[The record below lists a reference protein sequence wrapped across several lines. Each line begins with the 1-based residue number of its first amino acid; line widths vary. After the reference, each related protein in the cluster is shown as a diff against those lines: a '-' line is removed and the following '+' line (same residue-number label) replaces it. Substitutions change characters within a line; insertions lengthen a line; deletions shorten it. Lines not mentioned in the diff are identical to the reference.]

1 MPRFLRLPALSL
13 TLALA
18 SLAGCG
24 GGGGAPSPEPTP
36 PVAGTPLPVVDV
48 SAVAAADP
56 GSSLP
61 AGWERGAFM
70 QIFVRSYQDSNGDG
84 IGDLR
89 GLISRL
95 DYLKDLGVS
104 GLWLMPVARSQ
115 DRDHGYA
122 VVDYRA
128 IEPDYGTLA
137 DFDDLLREAH
147 ARGIGV
153 IVDYVMNH
161 SAGQHPLFV
170 NARDSAANPYRDWYV
185 WQAAPP
191 AGWNVFGANPWRST
205 ANGAYYAPF
214 WDQMPDFR
222 LTNPAV
228 MAWHHDNLRFWLN
241 RGVDGFRFDAVGM
254 LVENGAGAWE
264 NQPQNVSLMNDVR
277 TLVASYSRR
286 TMVCEAPAAPRGFG
300 AANACGSAFAFD
312 LKDHLMRAARGDTA
326 SIQSVADYFKTAPA
340 GMATM
345 VSNHDGFAGQRL
357 WDQLGGNLAQIRL
370 AAASYLLLPGTP
382 FVYYGEEIGMAGAAT
397 LTGDPK
403 LRTPMSWTADT
414 TRAGFTTGTP
424 YRALSA
430 NVATRN
436 VAAQQADPD
445 SLLGY
450 YRSLMTLR
458 RTRAEIA
465 RGSYEAVFRS
475 GAVLGYQRAFEGAR
489 SLVLL
494 NYGTAPASVDVAGLP
509 AGATLSALLPAGGAA
524 AAAGSDGVARL
535 TLPAQWVQVYE
546 VLP

>member
-1 MPRFLRLPALSL
+1 MSRTLRLQALSL
-13 TLALA
+13 TLAAAALV
-18 SLAGCG
+18 GCG
-24 GGGGAPSPEPTP
+24 GGGGAASPAPVP
-36 PVAGTPLPVVDV
+36 PVGGTPLPAVNV

-89 GLISRL
+89 GLVSRL

-115 DRDHGYA
+115 DQDHGYA
-122 VVDYRA
+122 VADYRD
-128 IEPDYGTLA
+128 IEPAYGTLA
-137 DFDDLLREAH
+137 DFDELLREAH
-147 ARGIGV
+147 VRGIGV

-170 NARDSAANPYRDWYV
+170 NSRDSAGNAYRHWYV
-185 WQAAPP
+185 WQATAP
-191 AGWNVFGANPWRST
+191 AGWNVFGSNPWRST
-205 ANGAYYAPF
+205 TSGAYYAPF
-214 WDQMPDFR
+214 WDQMPDFN

-228 MAWHHDNLRFWLN
+228 VGWHHDNLRFWLN

-254 LVENGAGAWE
+254 LVENGPSAWE
-264 NQPQNVSLMNDVR
+264 SQPQNLTLMNEVR
-277 TLVASYSRR
+277 ALVAGYRHR
-286 TMVCEAPAAPRGFG
+286 TMVCEAPADPRRFG

-312 LKDHLMRAARGDTA
+312 LKDHLVRAARGDTT
-326 SIQSVADYFKTAPA
+326 SIQAVADYFKTAPA
-340 GMATM
+340 GMAPM
-345 VSNHDGFAGQRL
+345 LSNHDSFAGQRL
-357 WDQLGGNLAQIRL
+357 WDQLGGNLAQMRL
-370 AAASYLLLPGTP
+370 AAAGYLLLPGTP
-382 FVYYGEEIGMAGAAT
+382 FVYYGEEIGMAGAAV
-397 LTGDPK
+397 LSGDPK

-414 TRAGFTTGTP
+414 THAGFTTGAP

-445 SLLGY
+445 SLLAF

-465 RGSYEAVFRS
+465 RGSYEAAFAS
-475 GAVLGYQRAFEGAR
+475 GAVMGYQRAFEGAR

-494 NYGTAPASVDVAGLP
+494 NHGAVPASVDVAGLP
-509 AGATLSALLPAGGAA
+509 ASATLAALLPASGAA
-524 AAAGSDGVARL
+524 AAVGSDGVLRL
-535 TLPAQWVQVYE
+535 TLPAQSVRVYG
-546 VLP
+546 VSP